1 MLLRTAVAL
10 FVMTLLTGLPGFL
23 GPRIPAAVLLQTLFF
38 AFLSG
43 FVLVLLAGLATER
56 RASEPS

>member
-10 FVMTLLTGLPGFL
+10 FVLTLLAGLAGFF
-23 GPRIPAAVLLQTLFF
+23 GPSAHAATLLQTLFF

-43 FVLVLLAGLATER
+43 FLVVLLAGLATER
-56 RASEPS
+56 KAS

>member
-10 FVMTLLTGLPGFL
+10 FILTLLAGLGGFSGLPVQ
-23 GPRIPAAVLLQTLFF
+23 AATLLQTLFF

-43 FVLVLLAGLATER
+43 FLVVLLAGLATER
-56 RASEPS
+56 RAS

>member
-10 FVMTLLTGLPGFL
+10 FVLTLLAGLVGFFR
-23 GPRIPAAVLLQTLFF
+23 PDIPAAVLLQTLFF

-43 FVLVLLAGLATER
+43 FLVVLLTGLATER
-56 RASEPS
+56 RAS

>member
-10 FVMTLLTGLPGFL
+10 FVLTLLAGLLGFL
-23 GPRIPAAVLLQTLFF
+23 GPRVHSAMLLQTLFF

-43 FVLVLLAGLATER
+43 FLVVLLAGLATER
-56 RASEPS
+56 RAS

>member
-10 FVMTLLTGLPGFL
+10 FVLTVLAGLIGFL
-23 GPRIPAAVLLQTLFF
+23 VPRIPAAMLLQTLFF

-43 FVLVLLAGLATER
+43 FLVVLLAGLATER
-56 RASEPS
+56 RVS

>member
-10 FVMTLLTGLPGFL
+10 FVLTLLAGLAGFFGL
-23 GPRIPAAVLLQTLFF
+23 RAPAATLLQTLFF

-43 FVLVLLAGLATER
+43 FLVVLLAGLATER
-56 RASEPS
+56 KAS